1 MNGIRIGDYD
11 HRVTIQYPVTRETG
25 DGGGRSE
32 EWTDLCTVW
41 ANFKKPTVTTAV
53 EQGGLVSVVTQEMD
67 IRNRNDVLPG
77 MKLVC
82 GQQTFDILHVL
93 SPYPEKTTLICQ
105 EVTRHV

>member
-11 HRVTIQYPVTRETG
+11 KRVTIQHPVTVETG
-25 DGGGRSE
+25 DGGGREE

-41 ANFKKPTVTTAV
+41 AQFTRPKVSTAV
-53 EQGGLVSVVTQEMD
+53 EQEGLVSVVTQEID
-67 IRNRNDVLPG
+67 IRRREDILPG
-77 MKLVC
+77 MKLLY

-93 SPYPEKTTLICQ
+93 TPFPEKTTLICQ